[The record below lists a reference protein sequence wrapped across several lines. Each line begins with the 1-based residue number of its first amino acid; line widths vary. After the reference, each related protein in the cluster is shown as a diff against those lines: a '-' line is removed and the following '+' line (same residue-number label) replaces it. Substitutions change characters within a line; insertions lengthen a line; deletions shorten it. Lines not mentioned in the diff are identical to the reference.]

1 MASTSEVGH
10 AKNVANFKLL
20 LNNFAAIGAPYN
32 PTNPQLQLTFLQN
45 KYTSAFNI
53 QKSVNDLLAPYTMAV
68 DTREQLF
75 KPLNKEL
82 TKLRKAY
89 KATEGVTTV
98 ELDNLMTII
107 RKLKGEKKSKP
118 KSQAETPDEAETHS
132 TSQLSYDQRTNT
144 LDALISLLQNTPNYN
159 PNEPEY
165 QVATYQAKKEAMLE
179 ATQKVAETFIP
190 LNTARSERNKEL
202 YLADDNLVD
211 IAIKAKDYAATILD
225 TNSAQYK
232 AIAKIKFRKR

>member
-20 LNNFAAIGAPYN
+20 MNNFVAIGAPYN

-45 KYTSAFNI
+45 KYTLSFNI

-89 KATEGVTTV
+89 KATE
-98 ELDNLMTII
+98 
-107 RKLKGEKKSKP
+107 P